1 MPDHLI
7 TPVSNAGGRR
17 ALAVASGAALLLLA
31 LALAGDR
38 MTSARAGIALD
49 LPRLMLWAWDRDDD
63 LRFIDTADTGVAY
76 LAATLTLRGED
87 VVLTPRHN
95 PLTLP
100 PDVRRAAV
108 VHVETDRGAPP
119 LQSGTQLGRFVEAI
133 AAVGEAAP
141 HRVLQVDYEA
151 PASQRGF
158 LIDTLA
164 ALRSR
169 LPGAAVSVT
178 GLASWCFNESW
189 TGRLDADEIVPMLF
203 RMGYDGRRL
212 RTHLAGG
219 GDFRGAQCRSSL
231 GVATDEL
238 PGALPPGKRVYAFSP
253 RRWTFETYQM
263 VRARISQ
270 WSHDQP
276 SD

>member
-1 MPDHLI
+1 MVRARPTISWSMWRSRPPKRANRSDAHLHGRYQQFARVCPHAWGQSGELGLTMPDHLI

-108 VHVETDRGAPP
+108 VHVETDRGAP
-119 LQSGTQLGRFVEAI
+119 
-133 AAVGEAAP
+133 
-141 HRVLQVDYEA
+141 
-151 PASQRGF
+151 
-158 LIDTLA
+158 
-164 ALRSR
+164 
-169 LPGAAVSVT
+169 
-178 GLASWCFNESW
+178 
-189 TGRLDADEIVPMLF
+189 
-203 RMGYDGRRL
+203 
-212 RTHLAGG
+212 
-219 GDFRGAQCRSSL
+219 
-231 GVATDEL
+231 
-238 PGALPPGKRVYAFSP
+238 
-253 RRWTFETYQM
+253 
-263 VRARISQ
+263 
-270 WSHDQP
+270 
-276 SD
+276 